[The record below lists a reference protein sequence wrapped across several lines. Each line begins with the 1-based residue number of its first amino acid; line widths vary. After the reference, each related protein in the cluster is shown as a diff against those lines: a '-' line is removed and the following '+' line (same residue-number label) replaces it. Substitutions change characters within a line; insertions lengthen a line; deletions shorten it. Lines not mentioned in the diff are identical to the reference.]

1 MSSTRA
7 SAVHPTAAA
16 GSGWRPLRS
25 PAFRRLWTAQ
35 FTSNVGGWMQTV
47 GAQWVMISL
56 THSALLISAIQAAS
70 SLPVFML
77 AIPAGALG
85 DLVDRRRLILITQI
99 VMLLASA
106 AMALL
111 AALHDLTP
119 AVLLALLFLIGCGTA
134 ASAPTWQTLQPEL
147 VPDDQRAPAI
157 ALGSVNQ
164 NLARAIGPAIGGLL
178 LAATSAAVVFGV
190 NAVSFIAVVAAIA
203 VTAIPLR
210 RNALPREHALDA
222 VRAGGRYVANS
233 PTLVALI
240 LRGVGFIFPA
250 GALWALLPLV
260 AHGRLHLGSTGYG
273 LLLGCVGVGALLA
286 ATYGPALRRRLS
298 PPAVYALSLISI
310 AIPAVVLAVAHTV
323 VLDAAALVLAGAAWI
338 TGIGLLGAAYQSSMP
353 AWVKARGMSYY
364 LLAFQ
369 GSNAI
374 GALGF
379 GALAQSAGTPMA
391 LLIMAGVLGLLSVA
405 LWPLALPT
413 PGAIDLAPVDAW
425 PLPAVDGEASPSGPV
440 MVEVTWS
447 PAKEEL
453 EAFLAGSRDLR
464 RVRKRTG
471 AVKWRLYRDA
481 TDAGRVVEVFLVG
494 SWEEHSRQHS
504 RLSASDLTV
513 IDSLASL
520 TAGPNT
526 RSIRHLLSIGAGW
539 GTEHAA
545 HHAPSGKRSGL
556 AARSRSSSE

>member
-1 MSSTRA
+1 
-7 SAVHPTAAA
+7 
-16 GSGWRPLRS
+16 
-25 PAFRRLWTAQ
+25 
-35 FTSNVGGWMQTV
+35 MQTV
-47 GAQWVMISL
+47 AAQWVMISL

-70 SLPVFML
+70 SLPVFIL

-106 AMALL
+106 VMALL
-111 AALHDLTP
+111 AAAGGLTP
-119 AVLLALLFLIGCGTA
+119 ITLLALLFLIGCGTA

-190 NAVSFIAVVAAIA
+190 NAASFIAVVAAIA
-203 VTAIPLR
+203 ITTIPSR
-210 RNALPREHALDA
+210 HNAMPREHAFDA

-233 PTLVALI
+233 PTLLALI
-240 LRGVGFIFPA
+240 VRGVGFIFPA

-260 AHGRLHLGSTGYG
+260 AHHRLHLGSTGYG
-273 LLLGCVGVGALLA
+273 LLLGCVGVGALIA

-298 PPAVYALSLISI
+298 PPTVYALALISI
-310 AIPAVVLAVAHTV
+310 AVPAVVLGISRSVA
-323 VLDAAALVLAGAAWI
+323 LDAVALVLAGAAWI

-379 GALAQSAGTPMA
+379 GALAQGTSTSTALFVMAA
-391 LLIMAGVLGLLSVA
+391 LLGVLSLA
-405 LWPLALPT
+405 LWRLPLPP
-413 PGAIDLAPVDAW
+413 PGALDLSPADAW
-425 PLPAVDGEASPSGPV
+425 PLPDIDGEPAGSGAV

-447 PAKEEL
+447 LDEDQVER
-453 EAFLAGSRDLR
+453 FLASASDLR

-481 TDAGRVVEVFLVG
+481 IAATRIVEVFIVG
-494 SWEEHSRQHS
+494 SWEEHDRQHL
-504 RLSASDLTV
+504 RLSESDLGV
-513 IDSLASL
+513 IESLAG
-520 TAGPNT
+520 TATDPDA
-526 RSIRHLLSIGAGW
+526 RSVTHLLSV
-539 GTEHAA
+539 
-545 HHAPSGKRSGL
+545 APARSTNHLANRSG
-556 AARSRSSSE
+556 E